1 MSLVRLGLRWQAA
14 SAWSPSTAD
23 PMACT
28 SAPTQSPVP
37 TSGVTLQS
45 LQTQPS
51 AVVRGGT
58 NCGHLQVLC
67 ESQGLGSMPRVPML
81 HWEHGAMGC
90 SDSGTHVSPITCEHF
105 VLDLLSHLH
114 PIIHLSSAQ
123 GVDLKSSSLVRS
135 KSGGCRGD
143 RCLTCG

>member
-51 AVVRGGT
+51 AVVRGGADR
-58 NCGHLQVLC
+58 GRRQVLC
-67 ESQGLGSMPRVPML
+67 ESQGLGSVPGASML
-81 HWEHGAMGC
+81 HGEHGAVG
-90 SDSGTHVSPITCEHF
+90 
-105 VLDLLSHLH
+105 LL
-114 PIIHLSSAQ
+114 
-123 GVDLKSSSLVRS
+123 
-135 KSGGCRGD
+135 
-143 RCLTCG
+143 